1 MTTRY
6 NHRNVRISTLIEQS
20 RGVNGL
26 IAVPDIQRPFVWA
39 KSEVQSLLASVLA
52 GVPIGSMLFGRG
64 TEPGDQAVMGGGARL
79 PGAVAAPHP
88 TKRWRVLDGRQR
100 LTALSIGFQR
110 FRPGRVSPFLAA
122 QPVWFLQFDAVLDEP
137 SMLESAVAL
146 EQLLVPRRFKSAGR
160 SEGTVRLMEP
170 QLSEPFVGPPSESS
184 SLLLPLPWLMAFA
197 MAKRD
202 QSDTDAERLDS
213 FRQRITD
220 RAGDEVLRRL
230 TERITEHS
238 VPVTILERKDE
249 EYERQSFVR
258 LNTTGMRLSDLDL
271 ELAHHGLRA
280 DLDALT
286 ALNATFED
294 IRHGHMLEVLYSMHP
309 HLPRPDHLNPD
320 ASRPGVPI
328 DARALADSN
337 VRELR
342 KRIRELNAETM
353 KDRARSFLAESGLCS
368 LDDSPVEEVTQA
380 ALAVMAELLSGRSHL
395 GQKLHLGLTAVGIRA
410 WWWAHSAQF
419 SRIDGRPKVDQLM
432 ADLRRR
438 LEEGFAGWNDSL
450 SPDCSSI
457 LDGPATGRRRELLF
471 ALLRSLCLPDLEHGG
486 AYDLRTHERSWDLH
500 HIFPRAYLRQ
510 VLDAEEL
517 RRTDHCA
524 NLTLTSADTNR
535 GVLGSKPP
543 SQVLE
548 ELAGSSVHA
557 PGADRTHLLEQ
568 HGICEEA
575 CLRDDFESMLASR
588 RVWLRDRLLEKM
600 TILGAP
606 ERQRSE

>member
-20 RGVNGL
+20 RGVTGV

-39 KSEVQSLLASVLA
+39 KREVQSLLASVLA

-88 TKRWRVLDGRQR
+88 TNRWRVLDGRQR

-110 FRPGRVSPFLAA
+110 FRQGRVSAFLGA

-146 EQLLVPRRFKSAGR
+146 EQLLVLRRFKAAGR
-160 SEGTVRLMEP
+160 SEGTARLMEK
-170 QLSEPFVGPPSESS
+170 QLSEPIVGPTAEAS

-197 MAKRD
+197 IAKPD
-202 QSDTDAERLDS
+202 QSDKDAERLES
-213 FRQRITD
+213 FRQRIAG

-230 TERITEHS
+230 TQRITEHS
-238 VPVTILERKDE
+238 VPVTILEGEDE

-258 LNTTGMRLSDLDL
+258 LNTTGMRLSGLDL

-294 IRHGHMLEVLYSMHP
+294 LQHGQMLEVLFSMHP

-320 ASRPGVPI
+320 ASRPGVPP
-328 DARALADSN
+328 DGRALADSN

-342 KRIRELNAETM
+342 KRIRELNVESM

-368 LDDSPVEEVTQA
+368 LDDSPIEEVTQA
-380 ALAVMAELLSGRSHL
+380 ALAVMAELLSDRSHL
-395 GQKLHLGLTAVGIRA
+395 RQRLNLGLTAVGIRA
-410 WWWAHSAQF
+410 WWWARSAQ
-419 SRIDGRPKVDQLM
+419 SIRSDGRPKVGELM
-432 ADLRRR
+432 ADLR
-438 LEEGFAGWNDSL
+438 LWVEGGFAGWNDSL
-450 SPDCSSI
+450 SPDCLSI

-471 ALLRSLCLPDLEHGG
+471 ALLRSLRLPDLEHGG
-486 AYDLRTHERSWDLH
+486 EYDLRTHERSWDLH
-500 HIFPRAYLRQ
+500 HIFPRAYLKR
-510 VLDAEEL
+510 LLLEGEWRL
-517 RRTDHCA
+517 IDHCA

-535 GVLGSKPP
+535 EVLGSKAP

-548 ELAGSSVHA
+548 RLAGSAEHA
-557 PGADRTHLLEQ
+557 VGADRSHLLAE
-568 HGICEEA
+568 HGICWEA
-575 CLRDDFESMLASR
+575 CSSDDFHAMLDAR
-588 RVWLRDRLLEKM
+588 RRWLHDWLLQRM
-600 TILGAP
+600 TIVGAP
-606 ERQRSE
+606 GRQRSA

>member
-26 IAVPDIQRPFVWA
+26 IAVPNIQRPFVWA

-64 TEPGDQAVMGGGARL
+64 IEPGDQAVMGGGARL

-88 TKRWRVLDGRQR
+88 TNRWRVLDGRQR

-110 FRPGRVSPFLAA
+110 FRQGRVAAFLGA

-146 EQLLVPRRFKSAGR
+146 EQLLVLRRFKSAGR
-160 SEGTVRLMEP
+160 SEGTARLMEK
-170 QLSEPFVGPPSESS
+170 QLSEPLVGPPSEAT

-197 MAKRD
+197 MAKPD
-202 QSDTDAERLDS
+202 QSDRDAERLDS
-213 FRQRITD
+213 FRQRIAG

-238 VPVTILERKDE
+238 VPVTILEGEDE

-258 LNTTGMRLSDLDL
+258 LNTTGIRLSDLDL

-294 IRHGHMLEVLYSMHP
+294 IQHGHMLEVLFSMHP

-328 DARALADSN
+328 DARASADSN

-380 ALAVMAELLSGRSHL
+380 ALAVMAELLSDRSQL
-395 GQKLHLGLTAVGIRA
+395 RQKLHLGLTAVGIRA
-410 WWWAHSAQF
+410 WWWARSAQ
-419 SRIDGRPKVDQLM
+419 SISADGRPKAGELM
-432 ADLRRR
+432 ADLRMCV
-438 LEEGFAGWNDSL
+438 EGGFAGWNDSL
-450 SPDCSSI
+450 IPDCSSI

-471 ALLRSLCLPDLEHGG
+471 ALLRSLRLPDLEHGG
-486 AYDLRTHERSWDLH
+486 EYNLLRHERSWDLH
-500 HIFPRAYLRQ
+500 HIFPRAYLKRH
-510 VLDAEEL
+510 LLKAEWRL
-517 RRTDHCA
+517 IDHCA

-535 GVLGSKPP
+535 GVLGSKAP

-548 ELAGSSVHA
+548 ELAGSAEHA
-557 PGADRTHLLEQ
+557 VGADRSHLLAE
-568 HGICEEA
+568 HGICRDA
-575 CLRDDFESMLASR
+575 CASDDFPALLAAR
-588 RVWLRDRLLEKM
+588 RRWLHDWLLRKM
-600 TILGAP
+600 TIIGAP
-606 ERQRSE
+606 GR

>member
-20 RGVNGL
+20 RGVNGV

-64 TEPGDQAVMGGGARL
+64 TEPGDQAVMGGKARL

-88 TKRWRVLDGRQR
+88 TNRWRVLDGRQR
-100 LTALSIGFQR
+100 LTALSSGFQR
-110 FRPGRVSPFLAA
+110 FRQGRASAFLAA
-122 QPVWFLQFDAVLDEP
+122 QPVWFLKLDAVLDEP

-146 EQLLVPRRFKSAGR
+146 EQLLVLRRFKSAGR
-160 SEGTVRLMEP
+160 SEGTARLMEK
-170 QLSEPFVGPPSESS
+170 QLSEPLVGPPSEAT

-197 MAKRD
+197 MAKPD
-202 QSDTDAERLDS
+202 QSDRDAERLGS
-213 FRQRITD
+213 FRQRIAG

-238 VPVTILERKDE
+238 VPVTILEGEDE

-258 LNTTGMRLSDLDL
+258 LNTTGIRLSDLDL

-294 IRHGHMLEVLYSMHP
+294 IQHGQMLEVLFSMHP

-328 DARALADSN
+328 DARTLADSN

-342 KRIRELNAETM
+342 KRIREFNAETM
-353 KDRARSFLAESGLCS
+353 KDRAKIFLAESGLCS

-380 ALAVMAELLSGRSHL
+380 ALAVMAELLSGRSEL
-395 GQKLHLGLTAVGIRA
+395 DQKLHLGLTALGIQA
-410 WWWAHSAQF
+410 WWWARSAQ
-419 SRIDGRPKVDQLM
+419 SISSDGRPKAGELM
-432 ADLRRR
+432 ADLRMC
-438 LEEGFAGWNDSL
+438 LEGGFAGWNDSL
-450 SPDCSSI
+450 IPDCSSI

-471 ALLRSLCLPDLEHGG
+471 ALLRSLRLPDLEYGG
-486 AYDLRTHERSWDLH
+486 EYDLRTHARSWDLH
-500 HIFPRAYLRQ
+500 HIFPRAYLKR
-510 VLDAEEL
+510 LLLKGEWRL
-517 RRTDHCA
+517 IDHCA
-524 NLTLTSADTNR
+524 NLTLTSSDTNR
-535 GVLGSKPP
+535 GVLGSKAP

-548 ELAGSSVHA
+548 ELAGSAEHA
-557 PGADRTHLLEQ
+557 VGANRSYLLER
-568 HGICEEA
+568 HGICLDA
-575 CLRDDFESMLASR
+575 CASNDFPALLDAR
-588 RVWLRDRLLEKM
+588 RRWLHNCLLEKM
-600 TILGAP
+600 TITGAP
-606 ERQRSE
+606 GR